1 MWGWPLSGLRCCK
14 PAATP
19 AGTGV
24 SNAATAVRPA
34 LGRTRR
40 MLKSRLPCARRAAWD
55 ATGPRLQAGLRMLLM
70 IDNYDS
76 FTFNLVQYLGE
87 LGQDVQ
93 VVRNDALTLA
103 QIRALRPAAIVISPG
118 PGTPDEAG
126 VSLDLLR
133 EPLAGVP
140 LLGVCLGHQAI
151 GQAFGGRVVRAREI
165 MHGKT
170 SPIRHRGGGVF
181 AGLPDPFEA
190 TRYHS
195 LVVEQASLPACLE
208 VTAWTERADGSL
220 DEIMGLRHCSLPIE
234 GVQFHPESI
243 LTEHGHALLR
253 NFLAQG
259 LARAA

>member
-1 MWGWPLSGLRCCK
+1 
-14 PAATP
+14 
-19 AGTGV
+19 
-24 SNAATAVRPA
+24 
-34 LGRTRR
+34 
-40 MLKSRLPCARRAAWD
+40 
-55 ATGPRLQAGLRMLLM
+55 MLLM

-76 FTFNLVQYLGE
+76 FTFNLVQYFGE
-87 LGQDVQ
+87 LGEEVR
-93 VVRNDALTLA
+93 VVRNDALDRA
-103 QIRALRPAAIVISPG
+103 AISALRPSAIVISPG

-133 EPLAGVP
+133 EPLPGVP
-140 LLGVCLGHQAI
+140 VLGVCLGHQAI
-151 GQAFGGRVVRAREI
+151 GQIFGGRVVRACEI

-170 SPIRHRGGGVF
+170 SPIRHRGVGVF
-181 AGLPDPFEA
+181 AGLPDPFQA

-195 LVVEQASLPACLE
+195 LVVEPSSLPDCLE
-208 VTAWTERADGSL
+208 VTAWTERADGSRE
-220 DEIMGLRHCSLPIE
+220 EIMGLRHRSLPIE